1 MNIDNKVL
9 KSFKKTYG
17 DIQGVH
23 LIGNEWGQFD
33 AYGNV
38 ESIIVVFCSASI
50 SCALFPKTYEG
61 YRVEVREL

>member
-9 KSFKKTYG
+9 KKFKKTYG

-23 LIGNEWGQFD
+23 LIGNEWGNYDSRTGF
-33 AYGNV
+33 